1 MATLKGQN
9 VRILL
14 YDTTASKYK
23 VVGMATTCTVSLTGN
38 SEESS
43 TKDDIGMAS
52 KPTIVSKSW
61 QVSVESLNV
70 ADVGAMLTAVKSL
83 TPFTLIWDQ
92 TATTDNQTAQGAAY
106 ARQGTAYLSDF
117 TMTYN
122 DRENSVKALQFSGAS
137 ALETLSSAPSVAT
150 VAAGS
155 YTKGQTVRLF
165 LSSDNT
171 TTPAAV
177 VASAK
182 QLSFHC
188 SLSLENMTTKD
199 TDGDWQIQEPTAL
212 SYDIS
217 VNALVSSGE
226 TITSAVTGQT
236 YADIEDIYEAS
247 APVKWLIA
255 NVSGDNNRTKGSVIC
270 SGSCVITSL
279 NLSAANRQTATY
291 DVTLN
296 GYGDYTVGS

>member
-14 YDTTASKYK
+14 YDSTAAKYK

-38 SEESS
+38 TQESS
-43 TKDDIGMAS
+43 TKEDTGMAS

-70 ADVGAMLTAVKSL
+70 ADVGTILTAVKSL

-92 TATTDNQTAQGAAY
+92 TSTTDNQTAEGAAY

-117 TMTYN
+117 TMTFN
-122 DRENSVKALQFSGAS
+122 DRENSLKSLQFSGTS
-137 ALETLSSAPSVAT
+137 ALEALNSAPSVAT
-150 VAAGS
+150 VSAGA

-171 TTPAAV
+171 TTPVSV

-182 QLSFHC
+182 QLSWHA

-199 TDGDWQIQEPTAL
+199 TDGDWTIQEPTAL

-236 YADIEDIYEAS
+236 YADIEEIYEAS
-247 APVKWLIA
+247 APVKWQIA

-270 SGSCVITSL
+270 SGLCVITSL

-291 DVTLN
+291 DATLN

>member
-14 YDTTASKYK
+14 YDSTAAKYK

-38 SEESS
+38 TEESS
-43 TKDDIGMAS
+43 TKDDTGMAS

-70 ADVGAMLTAVKSL
+70 ADVGTILTAVKSL

-92 TATTDNQTAQGAAY
+92 TSTTDNQTAEGAAY

-117 TMTYN
+117 TMTFN
-122 DRENSVKALQFSGAS
+122 DRENSVKSLQFTGTS
-137 ALETLSSAPSVAT
+137 ALEALESTPSVAT
-150 VAAGS
+150 VAAGA

-165 LSSDNT
+165 LGSDNT
-171 TTPAAV
+171 TTPASV
-177 VASAK
+177 VASSK
-182 QLSFHC
+182 QLSWHA

-199 TDGDWQIQEPTAL
+199 TDGDWTIQEPTAL

-226 TITSAVTGQT
+226 NITSAVTGQT
-236 YADIEDIYEAS
+236 YADIEEIYEAS
-247 APVKWLIA
+247 APVKWQIA

-270 SGSCVITSL
+270 SGLCVITSL

-291 DVTLN
+291 DATLN

>member
-9 VRILL
+9 VRIVL
-14 YDTTASKYK
+14 YDSTAAKYK

-38 SEESS
+38 TEESS
-43 TKDDIGMAS
+43 TKDDTGMAS

-70 ADVGAMLTAVKSL
+70 ADVSTILTAVKSL

-92 TATTDNQTAQGAAY
+92 TSTTDNQTAEGAAY

-117 TMTYN
+117 TMTFN
-122 DRENSVKALQFSGAS
+122 DRENSLKSLQFSGTS
-137 ALETLSSAPSVAT
+137 ALEALNSAPSVAT
-150 VAAGS
+150 VSAGA

-171 TTPAAV
+171 TTPASV
-177 VASAK
+177 VASSK
-182 QLSFHC
+182 QLSWHC
-188 SLSLENMTTKD
+188 SLSVENMTTKD
-199 TDGDWQIQEPTAL
+199 TDGDWVIQEPTAL

-217 VNALVSSGE
+217 VNALVESGE

-236 YADIEDIYEAS
+236 YADIEEIYEAS
-247 APVKWLIA
+247 APVKWQIA

-291 DVTLN
+291 DATLN

>member
-122 DRENSVKALQFSGAS
+122 DRENSVKALQFSGTS
-137 ALETLSSAPSVAT
+137 ALETLNSAPSVAT

-236 YADIEDIYEAS
+236 YADFEDIYEAS
-247 APVKWLIA
+247 VPVKWLIA

-279 NLSAANRQTATY
+279 NLSAANRQVATY
-291 DVTLN
+291 DATLN

>member
-1 MATLKGQN
+1 M
-9 VRILL
+9 
-14 YDTTASKYK
+14 S
-23 VVGMATTCTVSLTGN
+23 
-38 SEESS
+38 
-43 TKDDIGMAS
+43 S

-92 TATTDNQTAQGAAY
+92 TATSDNQTAQGAAY

-117 TMTYN
+117 TMTYD
-122 DRENSVKALQFSGAS
+122 DRTNSVKQLQFTGTS
-137 ALETLSSAPSVAT
+137 ALEALDSAPSVAT
-150 VAAGS
+150 VSAGA

-171 TTPAAV
+171 TTPSSV

-182 QLSFHC
+182 QLSWHC
-188 SLSLENMTTKD
+188 SLSVENMTTKD
-199 TDGDWQIQEPTAL
+199 TDGDWVIQEPTAL

-217 VNALVSSGE
+217 VNALVASGE

-236 YADIEDIYEAS
+236 YADIEEIYEAS

>member
-38 SEESS
+38 TEESS
-43 TKDDIGMAS
+43 TKDDTGMSS

-117 TMTYN
+117 TMTYD
-122 DRENSVKALQFSGAS
+122 DRTNSVKQLQFTGTS
-137 ALETLSSAPSVAT
+137 ALEALDSAPSVAT
-150 VAAGS
+150 VSAGA

-171 TTPAAV
+171 TTPSSV

-182 QLSFHC
+182 QLSWHC
-188 SLSLENMTTKD
+188 SLSVENMTTKD
-199 TDGDWQIQEPTAL
+199 TDGDWVIQEPTAL

-217 VNALVSSGE
+217 VNALVASGE

-236 YADIEDIYEAS
+236 YADIEAIYEAS

>member
-14 YDTTASKYK
+14 YDSTAAKYK

-38 SEESS
+38 TEESS
-43 TKDDIGMAS
+43 TKDDTGMAS

-83 TPFTLIWDQ
+83 TPFTLVWDQ
-92 TATTDNQTAQGAAY
+92 TSTTDNQTAQGAAY

-117 TMTYN
+117 TMTFN
-122 DRENSVKALQFSGAS
+122 DRENSLKSLQFSGTS
-137 ALETLSSAPSVAT
+137 ALEALDSAPSVAT
-150 VAAGS
+150 VAAGA

-171 TTPAAV
+171 TTPV
-177 VASAK
+177 SVIASSK
-182 QLSFHC
+182 QLSWHC
-188 SLSLENMTTKD
+188 SLSVENMTTKD
-199 TDGDWQIQEPTAL
+199 TDGDWVIQEPTAL

-217 VNALVSSGE
+217 VNALVASGE

-236 YADIEDIYEAS
+236 YADIEEIYEAS
-247 APVKWLIA
+247 APVKWQIA
-255 NVSGDNNRTKGSVIC
+255 NVSSDNNRTKGSVIC
-270 SGSCVITSL
+270 SGLCVITSL

-291 DVTLN
+291 DATLN

>member
-14 YDTTASKYK
+14 YDSTAAKYK

-38 SEESS
+38 TEESS
-43 TKDDIGMAS
+43 TKDDTGMAS

-83 TPFTLIWDQ
+83 TPFTLVWDQ
-92 TATTDNQTAQGAAY
+92 TSTTDNQTAQGAAY

-117 TMTYN
+117 TMTFN
-122 DRENSVKALQFSGAS
+122 DRENSLKSLQFSGTS
-137 ALETLSSAPSVAT
+137 ALEALDSAPTVAT
-150 VAAGS
+150 MAAGA

-171 TTPAAV
+171 TTPV
-177 VASAK
+177 SVIASCK
-182 QLSFHC
+182 QLSWHC
-188 SLSLENMTTKD
+188 SLSVENMTTKD
-199 TDGDWQIQEPTAL
+199 TDGDWVIQEPTAL

-217 VNALVSSGE
+217 VNALVASGE

-236 YADIEDIYEAS
+236 YADIEEIYEAS

-270 SGSCVITSL
+270 SGLCVITSL

-291 DVTLN
+291 DATLN

>member
-38 SEESS
+38 TEESS
-43 TKDDIGMAS
+43 TKDDTGMSS

-92 TATTDNQTAQGAAY
+92 TATSDNQTAQGAAY

-122 DRENSVKALQFSGAS
+122 DRENSVKSLQFAGAS

-236 YADIEDIYEAS
+236 YADIEEIYEAS

>member
-14 YDTTASKYK
+14 YDSTAAKYK

-38 SEESS
+38 TEESS
-43 TKDDIGMAS
+43 TKDDTGMAS

-70 ADVGAMLTAVKSL
+70 ADVGTILTAVKSL

-92 TATTDNQTAQGAAY
+92 TSTTDNQTAEGAAY

-117 TMTYN
+117 TMTFN
-122 DRENSVKALQFSGAS
+122 DRENSLKSLQFSGTS
-137 ALETLSSAPSVAT
+137 ALEALNSAPSIAT
-150 VAAGS
+150 VSAGS

-171 TTPAAV
+171 TTPASV
-177 VASAK
+177 VASSK
-182 QLSFHC
+182 QLSWHA

-199 TDGDWQIQEPTAL
+199 TDGDWTIQEPTAL

-236 YADIEDIYEAS
+236 YADIEETYEAS
-247 APVKWLIA
+247 APVKWQIA

-291 DVTLN
+291 DATLS

>member
-38 SEESS
+38 TEESS
-43 TKDDIGMAS
+43 TKDDTGMSS

-122 DRENSVKALQFSGAS
+122 DRENSVKSLQFAGAS

>member
-38 SEESS
+38 TEESS
-43 TKDDIGMAS
+43 TKDDTGMSS

-122 DRENSVKALQFSGAS
+122 DRENSVKSLQFAGAS

-236 YADIEDIYEAS
+236 YADIEAIYEAS

>member
-14 YDTTASKYK
+14 YDSTAAKYK

-38 SEESS
+38 TEESS
-43 TKDDIGMAS
+43 TKDDTGMAS

-70 ADVGAMLTAVKSL
+70 ADVGTILTAVKSL

-92 TATTDNQTAQGAAY
+92 TSTTDNQTAEGAAY

-117 TMTYN
+117 TMTFN
-122 DRENSVKALQFSGAS
+122 DRENSLKSLQFSGTS
-137 ALETLSSAPSVAT
+137 ALEALNSAPSIAT
-150 VAAGS
+150 VSAGS

-171 TTPAAV
+171 TTPASV

-182 QLSFHC
+182 QLSWHA

-199 TDGDWQIQEPTAL
+199 TDGDWTIQEPTAL

-247 APVKWLIA
+247 APVKWQIA

-270 SGSCVITSL
+270 SGSCMITSL
-279 NLSAANRQTATY
+279 NLSAPNRQTATY
-291 DVTLN
+291 DATLS

>member
-14 YDTTASKYK
+14 YDSTAAKYK

-38 SEESS
+38 TEESS
-43 TKDDIGMAS
+43 TKDDTGMAS

-70 ADVGAMLTAVKSL
+70 ADVGTILTAVKSL

-92 TATTDNQTAQGAAY
+92 TSTTDNQTAEGAAY

-117 TMTYN
+117 TMTFN
-122 DRENSVKALQFSGAS
+122 DRENSLKSLQFSGTS
-137 ALETLSSAPSVAT
+137 ALEALNSAPSVAT
-150 VAAGS
+150 VSAGA

-171 TTPAAV
+171 TTPASV
-177 VASAK
+177 VASSK
-182 QLSFHC
+182 QLSWHC
-188 SLSLENMTTKD
+188 SLSVENMTTKD
-199 TDGDWQIQEPTAL
+199 TDGDWVIQEPTAL

-217 VNALVSSGE
+217 VNALVESGE

-236 YADIEDIYEAS
+236 YADIEEIYEAS
-247 APVKWLIA
+247 APVKWQIA

-270 SGSCVITSL
+270 SGLCVITSL

-291 DVTLN
+291 DATLN

>member
-38 SEESS
+38 TEESS
-43 TKDDIGMAS
+43 TKDDTGMSS

-122 DRENSVKALQFSGAS
+122 DRENSVKSLQFAGAS

-236 YADIEDIYEAS
+236 YADIEEIYEAS

>member
-14 YDTTASKYK
+14 YDSTAAKYK
-23 VVGMATTCTVSLTGN
+23 VVGMATTASVSLTGN
-38 SEESS
+38 SEDSS
-43 TKDDIGMAS
+43 TKDDVGMAS

-70 ADVGAMLTAVKSL
+70 ADVGSILTAVKSL
-83 TPFTLIWDQ
+83 TPFALIWDQ

-106 ARQGTAYLSDF
+106 ARTGTAYLSDF
-117 TMTYN
+117 TMTFN
-122 DRENSVKALQFSGAS
+122 DRENSVKSLQFTGSS
-137 ALETLSSAPSVAT
+137 ALETLSEAPSVAT
-150 VAAGS
+150 ITPGA

-171 TTPAAV
+171 TTPSSV

-182 QLSFHC
+182 QLSWHA
-188 SLSLENMTTKD
+188 SLSMENMTTKD
-199 TDGDWQIQEPTAL
+199 TDSDWQIQEPTAL

-236 YADIEDIYEAS
+236 YADIEEIYEAS

>member
-14 YDTTASKYK
+14 YDSTASKYK

-122 DRENSVKALQFSGAS
+122 DRENSVKSLQFAGAS

-236 YADIEDIYEAS
+236 YADFEDIYEAS

-255 NVSGDNNRTKGSVIC
+255 NVSGDNNRTKGTVIV

-279 NLSAANRQTATY
+279 NLSAANRQVATY
-291 DVTLN
+291 DATLN

>member
-38 SEESS
+38 TEESS
-43 TKDDIGMAS
+43 TKDDTGMSS

-117 TMTYN
+117 TMTYD
-122 DRENSVKALQFSGAS
+122 DRTNSVKQLQFTGTS
-137 ALETLSSAPSVAT
+137 ALEALDSAPSVAT
-150 VAAGS
+150 VSAGA

-171 TTPAAV
+171 TTPSSV

-182 QLSFHC
+182 QLSWHA
-188 SLSLENMTTKD
+188 SLSMENMTTKD

-236 YADIEDIYEAS
+236 YADIEEIYEAS

-296 GYGDYTVGS
+296 GYGDYIVGS

>member
-122 DRENSVKALQFSGAS
+122 DRENSVKSLQFAGAS

-236 YADIEDIYEAS
+236 YADFEDIYEAS

-279 NLSAANRQTATY
+279 NLSAANRQVATY
-291 DVTLN
+291 DATLN
-296 GYGDYTVGS
+296 GYGDYNVGS

>member
-14 YDTTASKYK
+14 YDSTAAKYK

-38 SEESS
+38 TEESS
-43 TKDDIGMAS
+43 TKDDTGMAS

-70 ADVGAMLTAVKSL
+70 ADVGTILTAVKSL

-92 TATTDNQTAQGAAY
+92 TSTTDNQTAEGAAY

-117 TMTYN
+117 TMTFN
-122 DRENSVKALQFSGAS
+122 DRENSLKSLQFSGTS
-137 ALETLSSAPSVAT
+137 ALEALNSAPSVAT
-150 VAAGS
+150 VSAGA

-171 TTPAAV
+171 TTPASV
-177 VASAK
+177 VASSK
-182 QLSFHC
+182 QLSWHC
-188 SLSLENMTTKD
+188 SLSVENMTTKD
-199 TDGDWQIQEPTAL
+199 TDGDWVIQEPTAL

-217 VNALVSSGE
+217 VNALVESGE

-236 YADIEDIYEAS
+236 YADIEEIYEAS
-247 APVKWLIA
+247 APVKWQIA

-291 DVTLN
+291 DATLN

>member
-14 YDTTASKYK
+14 YDSTAAKYK

-38 SEESS
+38 TEESS
-43 TKDDIGMAS
+43 TKDDTGMAS

-70 ADVGAMLTAVKSL
+70 ADVSTILTAVKSL

-92 TATTDNQTAQGAAY
+92 TSTTDNQTAEGAAY

-117 TMTYN
+117 TMTFN
-122 DRENSVKALQFSGAS
+122 DRENSLKSLQFSGTS
-137 ALETLSSAPSVAT
+137 ALEALNSAPSVAT
-150 VAAGS
+150 VSAGA

-171 TTPAAV
+171 TTPASV
-177 VASAK
+177 VASSK
-182 QLSFHC
+182 QLSWHC
-188 SLSLENMTTKD
+188 SLSVENMTTKD
-199 TDGDWQIQEPTAL
+199 TDGDWVIQEPTAL

-217 VNALVSSGE
+217 VNALVESGE

-236 YADIEDIYEAS
+236 YADIEEIYEAS
-247 APVKWLIA
+247 APVKWQIA

-279 NLSAANRQTATY
+279 NLSAANRQTTTY
-291 DVTLN
+291 DATLN

>member
-38 SEESS
+38 TEESS
-43 TKDDIGMAS
+43 TKDDTGMSS

-122 DRENSVKALQFSGAS
+122 DRENSVKSLQFAGAS

-150 VAAGS
+150 VAVGS

-236 YADIEDIYEAS
+236 YADFEDIYEAS

-279 NLSAANRQTATY
+279 NLSAANRQVATY
-291 DVTLN
+291 DATLN

>member
-14 YDTTASKYK
+14 YDSTAAKYK

-38 SEESS
+38 TEESS
-43 TKDDIGMAS
+43 TKDDTGMAS

-92 TATTDNQTAQGAAY
+92 TATSDNQTAQGAAY

-117 TMTYN
+117 TMTFN
-122 DRENSVKALQFSGAS
+122 DRENSLKSLQFSGTS
-137 ALETLSSAPSVAT
+137 ALEALNSAPSVAT
-150 VAAGS
+150 VSAGA

-171 TTPAAV
+171 TTPASV
-177 VASAK
+177 VASSK
-182 QLSFHC
+182 QLSWHA

-199 TDGDWQIQEPTAL
+199 TDGDWTIQEPTAL

-236 YADIEDIYEAS
+236 YADIEEIYEAS
-247 APVKWLIA
+247 APVKWQIA

-270 SGSCVITSL
+270 SGLCVITSL

>member
-38 SEESS
+38 TEESS
-43 TKDDIGMAS
+43 TKDDTGMSS

-122 DRENSVKALQFSGAS
+122 DRENSVKSLQFAGAS

-236 YADIEDIYEAS
+236 YADIEEIYEAS

-279 NLSAANRQTATY
+279 NLSAANRQVATY
-291 DVTLN
+291 DATLN

>member
-106 ARQGTAYLSDF
+106 AREGTAYLSDF

>member
-122 DRENSVKALQFSGAS
+122 DRENSVKSLQFAGAS

-236 YADIEDIYEAS
+236 YADFEDIYEAS

-279 NLSAANRQTATY
+279 NLSAANRQVATY
-291 DVTLN
+291 DATLN

>member
-122 DRENSVKALQFSGAS
+122 DRENSVKSLQFSGAS

-236 YADIEDIYEAS
+236 YADFEDIYEAS

-279 NLSAANRQTATY
+279 NLSAANRQVATY
-291 DVTLN
+291 DATLN

>member
-14 YDTTASKYK
+14 YDSTAAKYK

-38 SEESS
+38 TEESS
-43 TKDDIGMAS
+43 TKDDTGMAS

-83 TPFTLIWDQ
+83 TPFTLVWDQ
-92 TATTDNQTAQGAAY
+92 TSTTDNQTAQGAAY

-117 TMTYN
+117 TMTFN
-122 DRENSVKALQFSGAS
+122 DRENSLKSLQFSGTS
-137 ALETLSSAPSVAT
+137 ALEALDSAPSVAT
-150 VAAGS
+150 VAAGA

-171 TTPAAV
+171 TTPV
-177 VASAK
+177 SVIASSK
-182 QLSFHC
+182 QLSWHC
-188 SLSLENMTTKD
+188 SLSVENMTTKD
-199 TDGDWQIQEPTAL
+199 TDGDWVIQEPTAL

-217 VNALVSSGE
+217 VNALVASGE

-236 YADIEDIYEAS
+236 YADIEEIYEAS
-247 APVKWLIA
+247 APVKWQIA
-255 NVSGDNNRTKGSVIC
+255 NVSSDNNRTKGSVIC
-270 SGSCVITSL
+270 SGSCVVSSL
-279 NLSAANRQTATY
+279 AISAANRQVASY

-296 GYGDYTVGS
+296 GFGDYTVGS

>member
-92 TATTDNQTAQGAAY
+92 TATTDNQTAQGVAY

-117 TMTYN
+117 TMTYD
-122 DRENSVKALQFSGAS
+122 DRTNSVKQLQFTGTS
-137 ALETLSSAPSVAT
+137 ALEALDSAPSVAT
-150 VAAGS
+150 VSAGA

-171 TTPAAV
+171 TTPSSV

-182 QLSFHC
+182 QLSWHC
-188 SLSLENMTTKD
+188 SLSVENMTTKD
-199 TDGDWQIQEPTAL
+199 TDGDWVIQEPTAL

-236 YADIEDIYEAS
+236 YADIEEIYEAS

>member
-14 YDTTASKYK
+14 YDSTAAKYK

-38 SEESS
+38 TEESS
-43 TKDDIGMAS
+43 TKDDTGMAS

-83 TPFTLIWDQ
+83 TPFTLVWDQ
-92 TATTDNQTAQGAAY
+92 TSTTDNQTAQGAAY

-117 TMTYN
+117 TMTFN
-122 DRENSVKALQFSGAS
+122 DRENSLKSLQFSGTS
-137 ALETLSSAPSVAT
+137 ALEALDSAPSVAT
-150 VAAGS
+150 VATGA

-171 TTPAAV
+171 TTPV
-177 VASAK
+177 SVIASCK
-182 QLSFHC
+182 QLSWHS
-188 SLSLENMTTKD
+188 SLSVENMTTKD
-199 TDGDWQIQEPTAL
+199 TDGDWVIQEPTAL

-217 VNALVSSGE
+217 VNALVASGE

-236 YADIEDIYEAS
+236 YADIEEIYEAS
-247 APVKWLIA
+247 APVKWQIA
-255 NVSGDNNRTKGSVIC
+255 NVSSDNNRTKGSVIC
-270 SGSCVITSL
+270 SGLCVITSL

-291 DVTLN
+291 DATLN

>member
-14 YDTTASKYK
+14 YDSTAAKYK

-38 SEESS
+38 TEESS
-43 TKDDIGMAS
+43 TKDDTGMAS

-92 TATTDNQTAQGAAY
+92 TSTTDNQTAQGAAY

-117 TMTYN
+117 TMTFN
-122 DRENSVKALQFSGAS
+122 DRENSVKSLQFSGSS
-137 ALETLSSAPSVAT
+137 ALESLDSAPSIAT
-150 VAAGS
+150 VSAGS

-171 TTPAAV
+171 TTPASV

-182 QLSFHC
+182 QLSWHA

-199 TDGDWQIQEPTAL
+199 TNGDWTINEPTAL

-236 YADIEDIYEAS
+236 YADIEEIYEAS
-247 APVKWLIA
+247 APVKWQIA

-279 NLSAANRQTATY
+279 NISAANRQTATY
-291 DVTLN
+291 DATLN